1 MSATNYRVVG
11 TGTREGV
18 EFYTG
23 DSAQKAAEAA
33 RESSDYYEEDVM
45 LIERDGYTKRIHPS
59 SHPQGPA
66 DYVNDRT

>member
-1 MSATNYRVVG
+1 MSVASYRVVG

-18 EFYTG
+18 EFYAG
-23 DSAQKAAEAA
+23 DSAQRAAEVA
-33 RESSDYYEEDVM
+33 RESADYCEEDVM
-45 LIERDGYTKRIHPS
+45 LVERDGHTKRVRPS